1 MVEMVEMI
9 VFGLA
14 LDEDS
19 QVPILILKDKSE
31 DVIFPIWIG
40 AMEAM
45 SISMTLNKVAVP
57 RPMTHDLMLNV
68 MDKLSATLEAVEIV
82 SIHEGTYYAELVLR
96 VGEEVRRVDC
106 RPSDSIAL
114 ALRAGAPIRVAQEVI
129 TLNKTLQK
137 GVFHEELKGEDS
149 EKWTEILS
157 KYSLDDIK
165 YKM

>member
-1 MVEMVEMI
+1 MVEMI

-14 LDEDS
+14 LDEES

-45 SISMTLNKVAVP
+45 AISMALNKVAVS
-57 RPMTHDLMLNV
+57 RPLTHDLILGVLEKM
-68 MDKLSATLEAVEIV
+68 AGQLEAVEIV
-82 SIHEGTYYAELVLR
+82 SIHDGTYYAELVVR
-96 VGEEVRRVDC
+96 TKEEVLRIDC

-114 ALRAGAPIRVAQEVI
+114 ALRAQVPIRVAQEVVA
-129 TLNKTLQK
+129 LNKTLQK
-137 GVFHEELKGEDS
+137 GSFQEVVKGEES

>member
-1 MVEMVEMI
+1 MT

-19 QVPILILKDKSE
+19 QMPILILKDTTE
-31 DVIFPIWIG
+31 DIIFPIWIG

-45 SISMTLNKVAVP
+45 SISMALNKVAVP
-57 RPMTHDLMLNV
+57 RPMTHDLVLNIL
-68 MDKLSATLEAVEIV
+68 DKLSTRLTAVEIV

-96 VGEEVRRVDC
+96 VEEGEKRVDC
-106 RPSDSIAL
+106 RPSASIAL
-114 ALRAGAPIRVAQEVI
+114 ALRAEVPIRVSEDVI
-129 TLNKTLQK
+129 ALNKTLQK
-137 GVFHEELKGEDS
+137 GVFQEVVKGEDS
-149 EKWTEILS
+149 DKWTDILS

>member
-1 MVEMVEMI
+1 MVEMI

-14 LDEDS
+14 LDEES
-19 QVPILILKDKSE
+19 QVPILILKDKTE

-45 SISMTLNKVAVP
+45 SISMALNKVAVS
-57 RPMTHDLMLNV
+57 RPLTHDLILGIL
-68 MDKLSATLEAVEIV
+68 DKMAARLEAVEIV
-82 SIHEGTYYAELVLR
+82 SIHEGTYYAELVVR
-96 VGEEVRRVDC
+96 VKEEVLRIDC

-114 ALRAGAPIRVAQEVI
+114 ALRAAVPIRVAQDVVA
-129 TLNKTLQK
+129 LNKTLQK
-137 GVFHEELKGEDS
+137 GTFQEVVKGEES

>member
-1 MVEMVEMI
+1 MI

-19 QVPILILKDKSE
+19 QMPILILKDASE
-31 DVIFPIWIG
+31 DIIFPIWIG

-45 SISMTLNKVAVP
+45 AISMALNKVAAP
-57 RPMTHDLMLNV
+57 RPMTHDLILGILEKMGA
-68 MDKLSATLEAVEIV
+68 KLDAVEII
-82 SIHEGTYYAELVLR
+82 SIHEGTYYAELVLNSQT
-96 VGEEVRRVDC
+96 GSRRVDC

-114 ALRAGAPIRVAQEVI
+114 ALRAEVPIRVSEEVI
-129 TLNKTLQK
+129 ALNKTLQK
-137 GVFHEELKGEDS
+137 GAFQEVVKGDDS
-149 EKWTEILS
+149 EKWTDILS

>member
-1 MVEMVEMI
+1 M

-19 QVPILILKDKSE
+19 QMPILILKDTSE
-31 DVIFPIWIG
+31 DIIFPIWIG

-45 SISMTLNKVAVP
+45 SISMALNKVAVP
-57 RPMTHDLMLNV
+57 RPMTHDLILNILEK
-68 MDKLSATLEAVEIV
+68 MSTRLEAVEIV

-96 VGEEVRRVDC
+96 SEAGEKRVDC

-114 ALRAGAPIRVAQEVI
+114 ALRAEVPIRVAEDVI
-129 TLNKTLQK
+129 TLNKSLQK
-137 GVFHEELKGEDS
+137 GVFQEVIKGEDS
-149 EKWTEILS
+149 DKWTDILS

>member
-1 MVEMVEMI
+1 MVEMI

-14 LDEDS
+14 LDEES

-45 SISMTLNKVAVP
+45 AISMAINKVSVA
-57 RPMTHDLMLNV
+57 RPLTHDLILGV
-68 MDKLSATLEAVEIV
+68 LEKLGGQLQAVEVV
-82 SIHEGTYYAELVLR
+82 SIREGTYYAELV
-96 VGEEVRRVDC
+96 VQVKEEVVRIDC

-114 ALRAGAPIRVAQEVI
+114 ALRAEVPIRVAQEVVD
-129 TLNKTLQK
+129 LNRTLQK
-137 GVFHEELKGEDS
+137 GVFQEVVKGEDS

>member
-1 MVEMVEMI
+1 MVDMI

-19 QVPILILKDKSE
+19 QMPILILKDTSE
-31 DVIFPIWIG
+31 DIIFPIWIG

-45 SISMTLNKVAVP
+45 SISMALNKVAVP
-57 RPMTHDLMLNV
+57 RPMTHDLILGILEKME
-68 MDKLSATLEAVEIV
+68 SRLEAVEII
-82 SIHEGTYYAELVLR
+82 SIHEGTYYAELVLQTEG
-96 VGEEVRRVDC
+96 GERRVDC

-114 ALRAGAPIRVAQEVI
+114 ALRAEVPIRVSEEVI
-129 TLNKTLQK
+129 ALNKTLQK
-137 GVFHEELKGEDS
+137 GVFQEVVKGEDS
-149 EKWTEILS
+149 EKWTDILS

>member
-1 MVEMVEMI
+1 MVEML

-19 QVPILILKDKSE
+19 QMPILILKDKAE
-31 DVIFPIWIG
+31 DIIFPIWIG

-45 SISMTLNKVAVP
+45 SISMVLNKVAVP
-57 RPMTHDLMLNV
+57 RPMTHDLILNMLEK
-68 MDKLSATLEAVEIV
+68 MDSRLEAVEIV
-82 SIHEGTYYAELVLR
+82 SIHEGTYYAELLIR
-96 VGEEVRRVDC
+96 TANGQRRVDC

-114 ALRAGAPIRVAQEVI
+114 ALRAEVPIRVSEEVI
-129 TLNKTLQK
+129 ALNKNLQK
-137 GVFHEELKGEDS
+137 GGFQEVVTGEEG
-149 EKWTEILS
+149 EKWTDILS

>member
-1 MVEMVEMI
+1 M

-19 QVPILILKDKSE
+19 QMPILILKDTSE
-31 DVIFPIWIG
+31 DIIFPIWIG

-45 SISMTLNKVAVP
+45 SISMALNKVAVP
-57 RPMTHDLMLNV
+57 RPMTHDLILNILEK
-68 MDKLSATLEAVEIV
+68 MSTRLEAVEIV

-96 VGEEVRRVDC
+96 SEAGEKRVDC

-114 ALRAGAPIRVAQEVI
+114 ALRAEVPIRVAEEVI
-129 TLNKTLQK
+129 TLNKSLQK
-137 GVFHEELKGEDS
+137 GVFQEVIKGEDS
-149 EKWTEILS
+149 DKWTDILS

>member
-1 MVEMVEMI
+1 MVEMI

-19 QVPILILKDKSE
+19 QVPILILKDKTE

-68 MDKLSATLEAVEIV
+68 MDKLSAKLEAVEIV

-96 VGEEVRRVDC
+96 VGEDVRRVDC

-114 ALRAGAPIRVAQEVI
+114 ALRAGAPIRVAREVLS
-129 TLNKTLQK
+129 LNQTLQK

>member
-1 MVEMVEMI
+1 MVEMI

-19 QVPILILKDKSE
+19 QMPILILKDKAE

-40 AMEAM
+40 ALEAM
-45 SISMTLNKVAVP
+45 SISITLNKVAVP

-68 MDKLSATLEAVEIV
+68 LEKLSARLEAVEIV
-82 SIHEGTYYAELVLR
+82 SIHEGTYYAELVLN
-96 VGEEVRRVDC
+96 VGGEERRVDC

-114 ALRAGAPIRVAQEVI
+114 ALRAEAPIRVAEEVI
-129 TLNKTLQK
+129 ALNKTLQK
-137 GVFHEELKGEDS
+137 GGFQEELKGEDS

-157 KYSLDDIK
+157 RYSLDDIK

>member
-1 MVEMVEMI
+1 M

-19 QVPILILKDKSE
+19 QMPILILKDTSE
-31 DVIFPIWIG
+31 DIIFPIWIG

-45 SISMTLNKVAVP
+45 SISMALNKVAVP
-57 RPMTHDLMLNV
+57 RPMTHDLILNV
-68 MDKLSATLEAVEIV
+68 LEKMSTRLEAVEIV

-96 VGEEVRRVDC
+96 SEAGEKRVDC

-114 ALRAGAPIRVAQEVI
+114 ALRAEVPIRVAEEVI
-129 TLNKTLQK
+129 TLNKSLQK
-137 GVFHEELKGEDS
+137 GVFQEVIKGEDS
-149 EKWTEILS
+149 DKWTDILS

>member
-1 MVEMVEMI
+1 MI

-19 QVPILILKDKSE
+19 QMPILILKDASE
-31 DVIFPIWIG
+31 DIIFPIWIG

-45 SISMTLNKVAVP
+45 SISMALNKVTSP
-57 RPMTHDLMLNV
+57 RPMTHDLILGIL
-68 MDKLSATLEAVEIV
+68 DKMGAKLDAVEII
-82 SIHEGTYYAELVLR
+82 SIHEGTYYAELVLSSPS
-96 VGEEVRRVDC
+96 GPRRVDC

-114 ALRAGAPIRVAQEVI
+114 ALRAEVPIRVSQEVI
-129 TLNKTLQK
+129 ALNKTLQK
-137 GVFHEELKGEDS
+137 GAFQEVVKGDDS
-149 EKWTEILS
+149 EKWTDILS

>member
-1 MVEMVEMI
+1 MVEMT

-19 QVPILILKDKSE
+19 QMPILILKDTTE
-31 DVIFPIWIG
+31 DIIFPIWIG

-45 SISMTLNKVAVP
+45 SISMALNKVAVP
-57 RPMTHDLMLNV
+57 RPMTHDLVLNIL
-68 MDKLSATLEAVEIV
+68 DKLSTRLTAVEIV

-96 VGEEVRRVDC
+96 VEEGEKRVDC
-106 RPSDSIAL
+106 RPSASIAL
-114 ALRAGAPIRVAQEVI
+114 ALRAEVPIRVSEDVI
-129 TLNKTLQK
+129 ALNKTLQK
-137 GVFHEELKGEDS
+137 GVFQEVVKGEDS
-149 EKWTEILS
+149 DKWTDILS

>member
-1 MVEMVEMI
+1 MVDMI

-14 LDEDS
+14 LDEES
-19 QVPILILKDKSE
+19 QMPILILKDKAE

-45 SISMTLNKVAVP
+45 AISMALNKVAVP
-57 RPMTHDLMLNV
+57 RPMTHDLILGILEKM
-68 MDKLSATLEAVEIV
+68 SSRLEAVEII

-96 VGEEVRRVDC
+96 VGEEELRVDC

-114 ALRAGAPIRVAQEVI
+114 ALRANVPIRVSEEVI
-129 TLNKTLQK
+129 ALNKTLQK
-137 GVFHEELKGEDS
+137 GVFQEVVKGEDS
-149 EKWTEILS
+149 EKWTDILS

>member
-1 MVEMVEMI
+1 MT

-19 QVPILILKDKSE
+19 QMPILILKDTSE
-31 DVIFPIWIG
+31 DIIFPIWIG

-45 SISMTLNKVAVP
+45 SISMALNKVAVP
-57 RPMTHDLMLNV
+57 RPMTHDLVLNIL
-68 MDKLSATLEAVEIV
+68 DKLSARLTAVEIV

-96 VGEEVRRVDC
+96 TEEGERRVDC

-114 ALRAGAPIRVAQEVI
+114 ALRAEVPIRVSQDVI
-129 TLNKTLQK
+129 ALNKTLQK
-137 GVFHEELKGEDS
+137 GVFQEVVKGEDS
-149 EKWTEILS
+149 DKWTDILS

>member
-1 MVEMVEMI
+1 MT

-19 QVPILILKDKSE
+19 QMPILILKDTTE
-31 DVIFPIWIG
+31 DIIFPIWIG

-45 SISMTLNKVAVP
+45 SISMALNKVAVP
-57 RPMTHDLMLNV
+57 RPMTHDLVLNIL
-68 MDKLSATLEAVEIV
+68 DKLSTRLTAVEIV

-96 VGEEVRRVDC
+96 VEEGEKRVDC

-114 ALRAGAPIRVAQEVI
+114 ALRAEVPIRVSEDVI
-129 TLNKTLQK
+129 ALNKTLQK
-137 GVFHEELKGEDS
+137 GVFQEVVKGEDS
-149 EKWTEILS
+149 DKWTDILS

>member
-1 MVEMVEMI
+1 MVDMI

-19 QVPILILKDKSE
+19 QMPILILKDKSE

-45 SISMTLNKVAVP
+45 AISMALNKVAVP
-57 RPMTHDLMLNV
+57 RPMTHDLLLGALG
-68 MDKLSATLEAVEIV
+68 KLSARLQAVEIV
-82 SIHEGTYYAELVLR
+82 SIHEGTYYAELIVQT
-96 VGEEVRRVDC
+96 VDGVVRIDC
-106 RPSDSIAL
+106 RPSDGIAL
-114 ALRAGAPIRVAQEVI
+114 ALRSEVPIRVSQEVI
-129 TLNKTLQK
+129 ALNRTLQK
-137 GVFHEELKGEDS
+137 GVFQEVVSGEDS
-149 EKWTEILS
+149 EKWTDILS

>member
-1 MVEMVEMI
+1 MVEMM

-19 QVPILILKDKSE
+19 QMPILILKDTSE
-31 DVIFPIWIG
+31 DIIFPIWIG

-45 SISMTLNKVAVP
+45 SISMALNKVAVP
-57 RPMTHDLMLNV
+57 RPMTHDLILNV
-68 MDKLSATLEAVEIV
+68 LEKMSTRLEAVEIV

-96 VGEEVRRVDC
+96 SEAGEKRVDC

-114 ALRAGAPIRVAQEVI
+114 ALRADVPIRVAEEVI
-129 TLNKTLQK
+129 ILNKSLQK
-137 GVFHEELKGEDS
+137 GVFQEVIKGEDS
-149 EKWTEILS
+149 DKWTDILS

>member
-1 MVEMVEMI
+1 MVEMT

-19 QVPILILKDKSE
+19 QMPILILKDTTE
-31 DVIFPIWIG
+31 DIIFPIWIG

-45 SISMTLNKVAVP
+45 SISMALNKVAVP
-57 RPMTHDLMLNV
+57 RPMTHDLILNV
-68 MDKLSATLEAVEIV
+68 LEKLAVRLDAVEIV

-96 VGEEVRRVDC
+96 SEGGERRVDC

-114 ALRAGAPIRVAQEVI
+114 ALRAEVPIRVSTEVI
-129 TLNKTLQK
+129 ALNKTLQK
-137 GVFHEELKGEDS
+137 GVFQEVVKGEDS
-149 EKWTEILS
+149 DKWTDILS

>member
-1 MVEMVEMI
+1 MT

-19 QVPILILKDKSE
+19 QMPILILKDTTE
-31 DVIFPIWIG
+31 DIIFPIWIG

-45 SISMTLNKVAVP
+45 SISMALNKVAVP
-57 RPMTHDLMLNV
+57 RPMTHDLILNV
-68 MDKLSATLEAVEIV
+68 LEKLAVRLDAVEIV

-96 VGEEVRRVDC
+96 SEGGERRVDC

-114 ALRAGAPIRVAQEVI
+114 ALRAEVPIRVSTEVI
-129 TLNKTLQK
+129 ALNKTLQK
-137 GVFHEELKGEDS
+137 GVFQEVVKGEDS
-149 EKWTEILS
+149 DKWTDILS